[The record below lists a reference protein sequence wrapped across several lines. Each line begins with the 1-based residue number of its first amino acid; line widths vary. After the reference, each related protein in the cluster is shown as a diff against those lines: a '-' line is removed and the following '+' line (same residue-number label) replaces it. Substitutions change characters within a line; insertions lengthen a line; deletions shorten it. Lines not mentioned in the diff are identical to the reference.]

1 MELNRTP
8 KLGEKVVAMGHNGT
22 FIVTQVSPDG
32 FLVNL
37 KHVGTEFELFN
48 IPSSTLDYMDK
59 E

>member
-1 MELNRTP
+1 MELNRPP
-8 KLGEKVVAMGHNGT
+8 KIGEKVVAIGHKGT
-22 FIVTQVSPDG
+22 FIVTNVSPDG

-37 KHVGTEFELFN
+37 KLVGTEFELFN